1 MTRKLDRTQIAEL
14 AWIVAPAAATPAAT
28 VQPAVAHPARTF
40 ELPGILYGLT
50 VAAYFGFIAVLAAAF
65 ATHELILPIAIIAVL
80 IVAGFGVPALWS
92 RMQPDSAGRALTW
105 GEFRQRGIATHT
117 GRMTA
122 GDATVQVLVLPTL
135 ILLWAGAVATIAA
148 LT

>member
-1 MTRKLDRTQIAEL
+1 M
-14 AWIVAPAAATPAAT
+14 
-28 VQPAVAHPARTF
+28 
-40 ELPGILYGLT
+40 
-50 VAAYFGFIAVLAAAF
+50 
-65 ATHELILPIAIIAVL
+65 ILPIAIIAVL
-80 IVAGFGVPALWS
+80 IAAGFGVPALWT

-105 GEFRQRGIATHT
+105 GEFRQRGIVTHT